1 MQMNAQYIIGQ
12 VYEEKGDLT
21 VAAQEYL
28 KVTYAHMSAPAGALM
43 ARMKAGRIY
52 EKLEQWQDAVGVYQ
66 KIVDNHGDSRFGQI
80 AALRI
85 EAIQKKLE
93 GKGDETEEEQEPS
106 VLEPR

>member
-1 MQMNAQYIIGQ
+1 

-21 VAAQEYL
+21 LAAQEYL

-52 EKLEQWQDAVGVYQ
+52 EKLEQWQDAIGVYQ
-66 KIVDNHGDSRFGQI
+66 TIVDNHGNSRFGQL

-85 EAIQKKLE
+85 QAIQKILE
-93 GKGDETEEEQEPS
+93 GSESETVEEQEPS
-106 VLEPR
+106 TLEPQ